1 MKIRRKTVTL
11 AAVLTMCMLLSV
23 FVFAADNSYDSSK
36 DPIAA
41 QSYVDAQVSGLHS
54 SLDTLSSK
62 IAAIEAQLNELADS
76 DEDDNAALKK
86 DVDQLKTELASLKT
100 EFAAL
105 KTAFASLQDEIKKL
119 AEEEKTGDT
128 FIAIQLKKGQTIYAK
143 GGAIELIL
151 RTGAAKVVSPFNDQY
166 TRQGISDNT
175 NGTEIFNGGSAS
187 LNHLLLIPRG
197 DDGRGLTVTSNDGA
211 FLMVRGNYE
220 IK

>member
-143 GGAIELIL
+143 GGPVEIIV
-151 RTGAAKVVSPFNDQY
+151 RIGSAKVVSPFNNQWA
-166 TRQGISDNT
+166 RQGLSDNT
-175 NGTEIFNGGSAS
+175 AGCDVFDGEYVAP
-187 LNHLLLIPRG
+187 NHILLIPRG
-197 DDGRGLTVTSNDGA
+197 DDGRGVTVCSADA
-211 FLMVRGNYE
+211 YIMIRGSYV